1 MNHPNS
7 VLKFS
12 LGLNGMSFDLDNQP
26 IHLEQG
32 LVFINSKS
40 ISNGVID
47 ELAIEKMIYFIEEI
61 IESQPLRNLNINGI
75 AVTADT
81 TMTQLS
87 ELFFSAKKQISR
99 IELENGF
106 NSFIERLSYYTNQ
119 VDPNQLYIFTYF
131 VFIREMMHHLR
142 VEQIQ
147 IIYEMI
153 SQPDNSS

>member
-147 IIYEMI
+147 IILRNDF
-153 SQPDNSS
+153 SA

>member
-1 MNHPNS
+1 MNHSDS

-12 LGLNGMSFDLDNQP
+12 LGLNGLSFDLDNQP

-40 ISNGVID
+40 ISKGVID

-61 IESQPLRNLNINGI
+61 IESQPLRNLNINGV

-81 TMTQLS
+81 AMTQLS
-87 ELFFSAKKQISR
+87 ELFFSTKKQISR
-99 IELENGF
+99 IELEHGF
-106 NSFIERLSYYTNQ
+106 NDFIERLSYYINQ
-119 VDPNQLYIFTYF
+119 VASDQVYVFTYF

-147 IIYEMI
+147 FI
-153 SQPDNSS
+153 

>member
-7 VLKFS
+7 ILKFS
-12 LGLNGMSFDLDNQP
+12 LDLNSLSFDVDSQH

-32 LVFINSKS
+32 LGFINSKS

-81 TMTQLS
+81 AMAQLS
-87 ELFFSAKKQISR
+87 KLFFSAKKQISR
-99 IELENGF
+99 IELEHGF
-106 NSFIERLSYYTNQ
+106 NDFIERLSYYTSQ
-119 VDPNQLYIFTYF
+119 VASDQLNIFYLLC
-131 VFIREMMHHLR
+131 ICPRDDASLK
-142 VEQIQ
+142 
-147 IIYEMI
+147 
-153 SQPDNSS
+153 S

>member
-1 MNHPNS
+1 MNHSDS

-12 LGLNGMSFDLDNQP
+12 LGLNGLSFDLDNQP

-32 LVFINSKS
+32 LGFINSKS
-40 ISNGVID
+40 IGHGVID

-61 IESQPLRNLNINGI
+61 IESQPLRNLNINGV

-81 TMTQLS
+81 AMTQLS

-99 IELENGF
+99 IELEHGF

-119 VDPNQLYIFTYF
+119 MAPNQLYVFTYF
-131 VFIREMMHHLR
+131 VFVREMMHHLR

-147 IIYEMI
+147 II
-153 SQPDNSS
+153 

>member
-1 MNHPNS
+1 MIHPDS

-12 LGLNGMSFDLDNQP
+12 LGLNSLSFDVDSQH

-32 LVFINSKS
+32 LGFINSKS

-61 IESQPLRNLNINGI
+61 IELQPLRNLNISSV

-81 TMTQLS
+81 AMAQLS
-87 ELFFSAKKQISR
+87 QLFFSAKKQISR
-99 IELENGF
+99 IELEDGF
-106 NSFIERLSYYTNQ
+106 NDFIERLSYYTNQ
-119 VDPNQLYIFTYF
+119 IAPDQLYIFTYF

-147 IIYEMI
+147 II
-153 SQPDNSS
+153 

>member
-7 VLKFS
+7 ILKFS
-12 LGLNGMSFDLDNQP
+12 LDLNSLSFDVDSQH

-32 LVFINSKS
+32 LGFINSKS

-81 TMTQLS
+81 AMAQLS
-87 ELFFSAKKQISR
+87 KLFFSAKKQISR
-99 IELENGF
+99 IELEHGF
-106 NSFIERLSYYTNQ
+106 NDFIERLSYYTNQ
-119 VDPNQLYIFTYF
+119 VAPDQGRVKLEVRHKPPN
-131 VFIREMMHHLR
+131 
-142 VEQIQ
+142 
-147 IIYEMI
+147 
-153 SQPDNSS
+153 

>member
-1 MNHPNS
+1 MNHLNS
-7 VLKFS
+7 ILKFS
-12 LGLNGMSFDLDNQP
+12 LDLNSLSFDVDSQH

-32 LVFINSKS
+32 LGFVGSKS

-81 TMTQLS
+81 TMAQLS

-99 IELENGF
+99 TELEHGF
-106 NSFIERLSYYTNQ
+106 NDFIERLSYYTNQ
-119 VDPNQLYIFTYF
+119 VVPNQLYIFTYF

-142 VEQIQ
+142 VEEIQ
-147 IIYEMI
+147 IL
-153 SQPDNSS
+153 

>member
-1 MNHPNS
+1 MTHPDS

-12 LGLNGMSFDLDNQP
+12 LGLNSLSFDVDSQH

-32 LVFINSKS
+32 LGFVNSKS
-40 ISNGVID
+40 VSDGVID

-61 IESQPLRNLNINGI
+61 IESRPLRNLNISGV
-75 AVTADT
+75 AVTSDAA
-81 TMTQLS
+81 MTHLS
-87 ELFFSAKKQISR
+87 QLFFSAKKQISR
-99 IELENGF
+99 IELEHGF

-119 VDPNQLYIFTYF
+119 VAPDQVYVFTYF

-147 IIYEMI
+147 II
-153 SQPDNSS
+153 

>member
-7 VLKFS
+7 ILKFS
-12 LGLNGMSFDLDNQP
+12 LDLNSLSFDVDSQH

-32 LVFINSKS
+32 LGFINSKS

-81 TMTQLS
+81 AMAQLS
-87 ELFFSAKKQISR
+87 KLFFSAKKQISR
-99 IELENGF
+99 IELEHGF
-106 NSFIERLSYYTNQ
+106 NDFIERLSYYTNQ
-119 VDPNQLYIFTYF
+119 VAPDQLYIFIYF

-147 IIYEMI
+147 IL
-153 SQPDNSS
+153 

>member
-1 MNHPNS
+1 MNHSDS

-12 LGLNGMSFDLDNQP
+12 LGLNGLSFDLDNQS

-32 LVFINSKS
+32 LGFINSKS
-40 ISNGVID
+40 ISNDVID

-61 IESQPLRNLNINGI
+61 IESQPLRNLNINGV

-81 TMTQLS
+81 AMAQLS

-99 IELENGF
+99 TELEHGF
-106 NSFIERLSYYTNQ
+106 NDFIERLSYYTNQ
-119 VDPNQLYIFTYF
+119 VAPDQVYVFTYF
-131 VFIREMMHHLR
+131 VFVREMMHHLR

-147 IIYEMI
+147 II
-153 SQPDNSS
+153 

>member
-1 MNHPNS
+1 
-7 VLKFS
+7 
-12 LGLNGMSFDLDNQP
+12 MSFDLDNQP

-147 IIYEMI
+147 II
-153 SQPDNSS
+153 

>member
-87 ELFFSAKKQISR
+87 ELFFSTKKQISR

-147 IIYEMI
+147 II
-153 SQPDNSS
+153 

>member
-7 VLKFS
+7 ILKFS
-12 LGLNGMSFDLDNQP
+12 LDLNSLSFDVDSQH

-32 LVFINSKS
+32 LGFINSKS

-61 IESQPLRNLNINGI
+61 IESQPLRNLNITGV

-81 TMTQLS
+81 AMAQLS
-87 ELFFSAKKQISR
+87 KLFFSAKKQISR
-99 IELENGF
+99 IELEHGF
-106 NSFIERLSYYTNQ
+106 NDFIERLSYYTNQ
-119 VDPNQLYIFTYF
+119 VAPDQLYIFTYF

-147 IIYEMI
+147 II
-153 SQPDNSS
+153 

>member
-1 MNHPNS
+1 MNYPNS

-32 LVFINSKS
+32 LGFINSKS
-40 ISNGVID
+40 ISKGVID

-61 IESQPLRNLNINGI
+61 IESQPLRNLNIGGV

-81 TMTQLS
+81 AMAQLS

-99 IELENGF
+99 IELEHGF
-106 NSFIERLSYYTNQ
+106 NDFIERLSYYINQ
-119 VDPNQLYIFTYF
+119 VASDQVYVFTYF
-131 VFIREMMHHLR
+131 VFVREMMHHLR
-142 VEQIQ
+142 VEEIQ
-147 IIYEMI
+147 II
-153 SQPDNSS
+153 